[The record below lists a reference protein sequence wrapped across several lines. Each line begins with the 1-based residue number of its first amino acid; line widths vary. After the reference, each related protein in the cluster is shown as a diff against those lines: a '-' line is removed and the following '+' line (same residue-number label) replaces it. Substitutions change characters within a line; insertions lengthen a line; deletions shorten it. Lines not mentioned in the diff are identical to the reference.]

1 MSTSIDIPSLLT
13 IVYVM
18 VDDWY
23 EREGKKLLKGKPGVK
38 PIFRDSEVLT
48 LALVQDYIPYPS
60 EQQFVEF
67 MRANYGDLFPELLDQ
82 SQFNR
87 RLRGLRSLL
96 EALRRNWLHQLNIH
110 LERQFLLDTKP
121 VPVMGYKRSKK
132 HSDFAG
138 HAAYGYCAS
147 QDLKYF
153 GYKLVT
159 LTTLAG
165 LPAVYELVPAN
176 WDERAA
182 AETLVFELSDS
193 DIFADKG
200 FIGDEWQ
207 LQILEQ
213 TGNHIWTVKRRNQK
227 HQNPSD
233 FDRLLNRV
241 RRRIESTFNEIQN
254 TGRHLSHLLAKTIGG
269 LFTRLAAKMTSHLL
283 KFLLRRD
290 FGIDVQTFSIVRSL

>member
-1 MSTSIDIPSLLT
+1 MNTSIDIASLLT

-23 EREGKKLLKGKPGVK
+23 ESEGKRLLQGKPGVK
-38 PIFRDSEVLT
+38 PRFRDSEVLT
-48 LALVQDYIPYPS
+48 LALVQDYIPYPG
-60 EQQFVEF
+60 EQQYVEF
-67 MRANYGDLFPELLDQ
+67 MRANYANLFPNLLSQ

-87 RLRGLRSLL
+87 RLRGLRNLL
-96 EALRRNWLHQLNIH
+96 EALRQHWLRELDVG
-110 LERQFLLDTKP
+110 LESQFLLDTKP
-121 VPVMGYKRSKK
+121 LPVMAYKRSKK

-138 HAAYGYCAS
+138 SAAYGYCAS

-159 LTTLAG
+159 LTRLDG
-165 LPAVYELVPAN
+165 LPVIYDLVPAN

-182 AETLVFELSDS
+182 AEAVVFRLRDC

-207 LQILEQ
+207 LQIWEQ
-213 TGNHIWTVKRRNQK
+213 SGNRIWTVKRRNQK
-227 HQNPSD
+227 QQNPPD

-254 TGRHLSHLLAKTIGG
+254 TGRHLSHLLAKTVQGVV
-269 LFTRLAAKMTSHLL
+269 TRLAAKMTSHLL
-283 KFLLRRD
+283 RLLLRRN
-290 FGIDVQTFSIVRSL
+290 FGIDVLTFSIVSNS